1 MMCDQT
7 TSTTPATTSG
17 RVKAY
22 LVAGKT
28 RLASLPELP
37 ALPEL
42 GTSGFDIS
50 IMFGLYAP
58 KGTPKAVI
66 DKLTGALQAAI
77 KDPDVKQRLGSLGAL
92 PVTPDKAR
100 PEYLRAHLKHEIETL
115 NPLLIKAGVQAD

>member
-1 MMCDQT
+1 MGTATEPT
-7 TSTTPATTSG
+7 TAM
-17 RVKAY
+17 
-22 LVAGKT
+22 LN
-28 RLASLPELP
+28 
-37 ALPEL
+37 
-42 GTSGFDIS
+42 
-50 IMFGLYAP
+50 
-58 KGTPKAVI
+58 KAVI